1 MKEVLVSFKH
11 ETHYGD
17 VHGIYIL
24 TVEDWKKIKF
34 LQDNN
39 ESIYLGE
46 VAGKHSEV
54 YASANKFMLV
64 SKNED
69 EVEGF
74 RKLFGRTFG
83 SYQPIDYAIELYE
96 ELTYEEEEEDEY

>member
-24 TVEDWKKIKF
+24 SVEDFNKIKY
-34 LQDNN
+34 LQEIN
-39 ESIYLGE
+39 ERIYLGE
-46 VAGKHSEV
+46 VAGKNSEV

-64 SKNED
+64 SNNEE

-83 SYQPIDYAIELYE
+83 SYQPVDYAMELYE
-96 ELTYEEEEEDEY
+96 EITYEDEEEDEY

>member
-24 TVEDWKKIKF
+24 SIEDWKKIKF
-34 LQDNN
+34 LQEID
-39 ESIYLGE
+39 ERIYLGE

-64 SKNED
+64 SKNDD
-69 EVEGF
+69 EVESF

-83 SYQPIDYAIELYE
+83 SYLPIDYAMEVYE
-96 ELTYEEEEEDEY
+96 ELTYEEEDEY